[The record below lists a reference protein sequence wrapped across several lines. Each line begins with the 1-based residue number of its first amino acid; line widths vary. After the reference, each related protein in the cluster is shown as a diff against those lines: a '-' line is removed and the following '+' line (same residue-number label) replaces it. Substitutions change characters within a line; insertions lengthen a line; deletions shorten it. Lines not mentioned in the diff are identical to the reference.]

1 MAEPI
6 FTGKLKP
13 ADMKISIKMLIG
25 LFVSVAVIGCNQG
38 DGTNSKEGDVSGS
51 QKEETYS
58 LGEAGVQD
66 DVSEMNAL
74 QIAVGSEDHTTLVTA
89 VQTAEMERILTNAGP
104 LTVFAP
110 TNAAF
115 EKLPEGTVEDLLKP
129 ENKKKLSNIIQYH
142 AAPGSY
148 GPGDVAGVMGIGQA
162 NSQKV
167 DVTEQDGDTYVND
180 AKIVAS
186 VKANNGWVHVIDGVL
201 LPQEK

>member
-1 MAEPI
+1 MAGHI
-6 FTGKLKP
+6 FTCKSKP
-13 ADMKISIKMLIG
+13 ADMRISIKMLIG

-38 DGTNSKEGDVSGS
+38 DGTNSTKGDVSGS
-51 QKEETYS
+51 QKDETYS

-66 DVSEMNAL
+66 DVSEKNAL
-74 QIAVGSEDHTTLVTA
+74 QIAVGSEEHTTLVKA

-115 EKLPEGTVEDLLKP
+115 DKLPEGTVEDLLKP
-129 ENKKKLSNIIQYH
+129 ENKSKLANIIEYH

-148 GPGDVAGVMGIGQA
+148 GPGEIDGVMGIGQA
-162 NSQKV
+162 NMQKV
-167 DVTEQDGDTYVND
+167 KVTEKDGETYVND
-180 AKIVAS
+180 AKVIAS

-201 LPQEK
+201 LPPEK